1 MLKFK
6 REQKNYKHKYNYKR
20 YEINQD
26 DRMRVKKKLIAAYQS
41 PRAKVKKKNLI
52 YCRLFR

>member
-6 REQKNYKHKYNYKR
+6 KEQKNYKHKYNYKR

-26 DRMRVKKKLIAAYQS
+26 DRMRVKKKI
-41 PRAKVKKKNLI
+41 
-52 YCRLFR
+52 

>member
-26 DRMRVKKKLIAAYQS
+26 DRMRVKKKIDSCLSISACQS
-41 PRAKVKKKNLI
+41 
-52 YCRLFR
+52 